1 MRTGRMR
8 RWIAGAL
15 AALAL
20 TAAGGTC
27 VLAAPGV
34 PASPRPETLPYTQ
47 QITYYDTVRA
57 ILIHLRDS
65 ESVYRQLKNALLYNQ
80 ITEFDIYSLR
90 LDPTVSIPD
99 AALQKLAAETFIS
112 PFLLHTCQ
120 GVPYTAADLMYVFDP
135 VWYYQNNPII
145 NTVVPYDANLML
157 AHFQLCGMA
166 AGLQGSPAF
175 NLACYKTNYPYLVAA
190 FGENNL
196 AYYQYYLMV
205 GQKSGQVADRV
216 VAKK

>member
-57 ILIHLRDS
+57 ILIH
-65 ESVYRQLKNALLYNQ
+65 Q